1 MEPIEQLEPRLR
13 ELLDLLLRNGGFRL
27 SYRLVPHPQANR
39 EFENPDLLVDWDGAD
54 ADLLLANGGELL
66 RAFEH
71 LAHEALRLSGEE
83 HERLIFDCQN
93 RRMLRIDELR
103 QAAEL
108 AAQRVVKTGLPY
120 AFAPMN
126 SRERRVIHMALRGTQ
141 GIHTA
146 SEGMGPQ
153 RHVVIQSAAAAASTP
168 PRRLRRH

>member
-1 MEPIEQLEPRLR
+1 MEAIEQLEPRLR
-13 ELLDLLLRNGGFRL
+13 ELLDLLIRAGGFRL
-27 SYRLVPHPQANR
+27 SYRLIPHPEANR
-39 EFENPDLLVDWDGAD
+39 EFENPDLLVDFEGAD
-54 ADLLLANGGELL
+54 AGLLLANGGELL

-71 LAHEALRLSGEE
+71 LAHEALRLSGDE

-120 AFAPMN
+120 AFGPMN

-146 SEGMGPQ
+146 SEGIGPQ
-153 RHVVIQSAAAAASTP
+153 RHVVIQSAAAHIAP
-168 PRRLRRH
+168 PRHRR

>member
-1 MEPIEQLEPRLR
+1 MDAIEQIEPRLR
-13 ELLDLLLRNGGFRL
+13 EILDLLIQKGEFRL
-27 SYRLVPHPQANR
+27 SYRLVPHPEANR
-39 EFENPDLLVDWDGAD
+39 EFENPDLLVDLEGPDS
-54 ADLLLANGGELL
+54 DLLLANGGELL

-71 LAHEALRLSGEE
+71 LAHEALRLSGDE

-120 AFAPMN
+120 AFGPMN

-146 SEGMGPQ
+146 SEGIGPQ
-153 RHVVIQSAAAAASTP
+153 RHVVIQSATAFTP
-168 PRRLRRH
+168 VRRFQRR